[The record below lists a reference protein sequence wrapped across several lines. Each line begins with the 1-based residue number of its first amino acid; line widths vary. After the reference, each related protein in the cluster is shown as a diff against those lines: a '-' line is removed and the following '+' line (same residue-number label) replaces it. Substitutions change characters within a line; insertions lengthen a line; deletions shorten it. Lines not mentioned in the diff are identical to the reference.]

1 MAGGTPAN
9 PATPVHRPS
18 PRLSANRIHGTGALQ
33 NIDEFVLTLI
43 VTVLYEMPGMTSAQ
57 IAKVASNRTAR
68 RIDRRGVETIL
79 TSIAGGV
86 VSVAGVP
93 LSQVVCQ
100 RRRGLFQRGT
110 RWRLVAAPASPPDT
124 SGAPVPASPYPRSSS
139 GAAAAM
145 LTFRQDEPPTNAIGK
160 PA

>member
-1 MAGGTPAN
+1 MAEE
-9 PATPVHRPS
+9 
-18 PRLSANRIHGTGALQ
+18 RLP

-43 VTVLYEMPGMTSAQ
+43 VKVLYERPGMTAAQ
-57 IAKVASNRTAR
+57 IAKAASKRAAR
-68 RIDRRGVETIL
+68 RVDRRGVETIL

-86 VSVAGVP
+86 VSVAGLP
-93 LSQVVCQ
+93 PSQVVRQ
-100 RRRGLFQRGT
+100 RRRSLFQRGT

-124 SGAPVPASPYPRSSS
+124 SGAPVPASPFPRSSS

-145 LTFRQDEPPTNAIGK
+145 LTFREDDPPTNAIGK